1 MRELLFGARLTLA
14 GGRTG
19 IVRTLITALGVG
31 LGVAALLLAA
41 SLPTISAER
50 ADRRHA
56 RDAVLTERSG
66 PTSVL
71 VGTLRTEFQGEEL
84 QGRLLQAEGD
94 RPVFPPGLSRFP
106 APGELYVTPTLATL
120 LATPDGRRVLAPRLP
135 GRVVGEISAEGLLGP
150 KDLGFYAGVDDLSV
164 GGPVARAERFGTDAS
179 ATPLDPALVLLIVI
193 ALVALLIPV
202 GTVVAA
208 AVRTGGEDRDR
219 RLAALRLVGADQ
231 RMARRIAAGEAI
243 VAAVVGVL
251 VGIGFFL
258 VARAFVD
265 GVAFQGLSLFA
276 GDVRPAPLLGVLV
289 VFGVPAAAVVVS
301 LAALRRVVAEPLG
314 VVRNQ
319 GSSRRRRLWW
329 RLVLPVIGLAALLP
343 TTAMDEDAVPTLQL
357 ALGIIALLVGV
368 AALLPWL
375 VERVVARLGAGA
387 VAWQLAVRRL
397 QLDPGGAARAVSG
410 IAVAVA
416 GAIALQMVF
425 HGAQAR
431 FQEDTGANPDRA
443 QLVLIRDAPSVPA
456 EALAQRLRQ
465 VDGVRAVTASTEYD
479 GSVYVGPCPALRELA
494 AIRECA
500 LGDTFRTA
508 GAPGADP
515 ATARGDAAS
524 RYADAPVVAEREDPG
539 GAYRDG
545 VFTTRAPATD
555 PISTYAFVRAD
566 PAAYEAVRNAAAELD
581 PLITVSQVE
590 RIATDSQFTLLR
602 RAMFAGATIVM
613 VLIGFSLLLTALEQ
627 LRERRRL
634 LAVLVAFGTRR
645 STLSWSLLWQ
655 SAVPV
660 ALGLVV
666 ALTTGIGLGAIL
678 LAVIDTGIRVAW
690 LDVFAMVAAGA
701 VVVLLITAASLPV
714 LFRTMRPEGLRTE

>member
-1 MRELLFGARLTLA
+1 M
-14 GGRTG
+14 
-19 IVRTLITALGVG
+19 
-31 LGVAALLLAA
+31 
-41 SLPTISAER
+41 
-50 ADRRHA
+50 
-56 RDAVLTERSG
+56 
-66 PTSVL
+66 
-71 VGTLRTEFQGEEL
+71 
-84 QGRLLQAEGD
+84 
-94 RPVFPPGLSRFP
+94 
-106 APGELYVTPTLATL
+106 
-120 LATPDGRRVLAPRLP
+120 
-135 GRVVGEISAEGLLGP
+135 
-150 KDLGFYAGVDDLSV
+150 
-164 GGPVARAERFGTDAS
+164 
-179 ATPLDPALVLLIVI
+179 LLIVI
-193 ALVALLIPV
+193 ALVGLLIPV

-289 VFGVPAAAVVVS
+289 VVGVPAAAVVVS

-319 GSSRRRRLWW
+319 GANRRRRLWW

-431 FQEDTGANPDRA
+431 FQEDTGADPDRA

-456 EALAQRLRQ
+456 EALAERLRQ
-465 VDGVRAVTASTEYD
+465 VEGVRAVTASTEYD

-494 AIRECA
+494 EIRDCA
-500 LGDTFRTA
+500 DGDTFATSPR
-508 GAPGADP
+508 PGA
-515 ATARGDAAS
+515 T
-524 RYADAPVVAEREDPG
+524 VVAEREDPG

-545 VFTTRAPATD
+545 VFTTRAPAAD

-581 PLITVSQVE
+581 PLIAVSQVE
-590 RIATDSQFTLLR
+590 RIATDAQFTLLR

-613 VLIGFSLLLTALEQ
+613 GLIGFSLLLTALEQ

-701 VVVLLITAASLPV
+701 VVVLFVTAASLPV